1 MDKKQKMILELKKDI
16 DYLERTLESIDRTNK
31 KNKKIKKL
39 KTFLIIFKLS
49 LPYILSTGLVFTG
62 FSHLGITPF
71 KRDKVKVYSNDKKEY
86 DSLGNVTSEK
96 QYANYS
102 NAMNTLILYDK
113 WNINENGM
121 YERNVKKYSLAK
133 LENDKIEELLEFNEN
148 LNLENFLG
156 KPFLE
161 SVETKNKVDN
171 EELGKIFT
179 KIILYSED
187 KNDFIVVD
195 ESIFDNLSS
204 SAICLLVVLVFYYF
218 IQLYQFDGPNKD
230 KLAKSLEQIRDGYKD
245 LDVDTLVN
253 KLQIKRDNYNRLTR

>member
-16 DYLERTLESIDRTNK
+16 DYLERTIHNIEHANK
-31 KNKKIKKL
+31 KNKRIKEL
-39 KTFLIIFKLS
+39 KTFLAISKII
-49 LPYILSTGLVFTG
+49 LPYFISTGLAFTG
-62 FSHLGITPF
+62 FFHLGMTPF
-71 KRDKVKVYSNDKKEY
+71 KRDKVKVYSNEKKEY

-102 NAMNTLILYDK
+102 NAINTLILYDK

-148 LNLENFLG
+148 LNLENLLG

-195 ESIFDNLSS
+195 ESIIDNLNST
-204 SAICLLVVLVFYYF
+204 AALFCTLIVFWC
-218 IQLYQFDGPNKD
+218 IIRGYQSDKPNKGNIS
-230 KLAKSLEQIRDGYKD
+230 KIIEQIRDNYEEID
-245 LDVDTLVN
+245 ADTLVN
-253 KLQIKRDNYNRLTR
+253 KLQIRKDSYNRLMR